1 MNEVFT
7 LSAAQGLLILTDS
20 RNTVLIMYAVSAGG
34 ISKNATGWSI
44 EIQQNRTAPALVVI
58 AHSDGRTIKCDLER
72 VMCGGSIQFMFKMP
86 SAAQKMG
93 GALVVPLL
101 GMAIF
106 LWLSHQI

>member
-58 AHSDGRTIKCDLER
+58 AHSDGRTMECDLER
-72 VMCGGSIQFMFKMP
+72 VMYGAALEFVFMMP
-86 SAAQKMG
+86 FAAQKMV
-93 GALVVPLL
+93 GALVVTLL